1 MQKYDVAVIGG
12 GLVGCASAYYLSR
25 SGADV
30 ILLERGQI
38 NEGAS
43 GRNAGSLHFQLE
55 QRLVK
60 YRQKLAEALE
70 HYVALAQV
78 AIDHWQNIEQELNC
92 NLEVVMDG
100 GFMVAETDDEMKL
113 LEEKSE
119 IEQAQGLTVELLEKK
134 DTHKLAP
141 YLSDKVRAALF
152 CPYEGHCNPRLLTPA
167 YARNAEAN
175 KVEILTNKNVTG
187 LDKKEGKWQIDFTNN
202 QISKNGDSVIA
213 ETVLNAAGVWA
224 NEVGLLASVDLP
236 LLPVGL
242 MMNVTEKTPKVIYHL
257 IQHVGRK
264 LSMKQVDDGNVLI
277 GGGYSAKLQYQDG
290 KWYSQRPALIHTDTV
305 KENLRTAVSIVPFV
319 RDLHL
324 IRTWTGM
331 TTLAPDQLPILGAVD
346 QAPGFYIAAGGSA
359 FTYGPTYARLMSE
372 LILTGSTSFPIAPYA
387 ANRFQQAKVLW
398 Q

>member
-12 GLVGCASAYYLSR
+12 GLVGCASAYYLSQ

-60 YRQKLAEALE
+60 HRQELAEALE
-70 HYVALAQV
+70 HYVALTQI
-78 AIDHWQNIEQELNC
+78 AIDHWRNIEQELNC
-92 NLEVVMDG
+92 DLEVVMEG
-100 GFMVAETDDEMKL
+100 GFMVAETDDETRL
-113 LEEKSE
+113 LEEKSA
-119 IEQAQGLTVELLEKK
+119 IEKAQGLTVELLERK
-134 DTHKLAP
+134 DIHKLAP
-141 YLSDKVRAALF
+141 YLSDKVQAALF
-152 CPYEGHCNPRLLTPA
+152 CPHEGHCNPRLLTPA
-167 YARNAEAN
+167 YARGAAAN

-187 LDKKEGKWQIDFTNN
+187 LYKKQGRWQIKFTNN
-202 QISKNGDSVIA
+202 QINKNGDAVIA
-213 ETVLNAAGVWA
+213 EMVLNAAGVWA

-242 MMNVTEKTPKVIYHL
+242 IMNVTEKIPKVIHHL

-264 LSMKQVDDGNVLI
+264 LSMKQVNDGNVLI
-277 GGGYSAKLQYQDG
+277 GGGWLAKLQHQDG
-290 KWYSQRPALIHTDTV
+290 KWHSERPALIHTDTV
-305 KENLRTAVSIVPFV
+305 KENLRTAASIVPFV

-331 TTLAPDQLPILGAVD
+331 TALAPDQLPILGAVD
-346 QAPGFYIAAGGSA
+346 KASGFYIAAGGSA
-359 FTYGPTYARLMSE
+359 FTYGPTYARLISE
-372 LILTGSTSFPIAPYA
+372 LILTSSTSFPIAPYA
-387 ANRFQQAKVLW
+387 ASRFQ
-398 Q
+398 